1 MPQQPSF
8 PPEVLAALGEV
19 YAITSPKQG
28 ATSQV
33 WIVECTAGTRVVKCA
48 TRSPFVD
55 WLMREGFI
63 LEVFTQGLG
72 FGKNER
78 EITFPFPKL
87 YLDGTNLDDQP
98 IPYLVMSVL
107 PGEPLSNVMASE
119 DDPTRR
125 LHWMSKFG
133 VVLRQIHDT
142 PAKLMLRY
150 RIPWLDER
158 LNTAASYIEA
168 GYDLDADD
176 PPHLLEYLSANR
188 PKLVPQRLIHG
199 DFMWD
204 NVLVDDGEISGIV
217 DWGGGAY
224 GDPRYDLALAILPH
238 EDGELSDAEVAAF
251 YAAYGC
257 EPLTDDEY
265 RYFTDLYGFF

>member
-1 MPQQPSF
+1 MPEQPSF
-8 PPEVLAALGEV
+8 PPEVLAVLGDI
-19 YAITSPKQG
+19 YAVTSPKQG

-33 WIVECTAGTRVVKCA
+33 WIVECAAGMRVVKYA
-48 TRSPFVD
+48 SRAPYVD
-55 WLMREGFI
+55 WLMREGFV
-63 LEVFTQGLG
+63 LKVFSWGLG

-87 YLDGTNLDDQP
+87 YLDGANLNDPP

-107 PGEPLSNVMASE
+107 PGEPLSNVMAGE

-133 VVLRQIHDT
+133 TVLRQIHDT

-150 RIPWLDER
+150 RIPWLEER
-158 LNTAASYIEA
+158 LKTAADYIEA
-168 GYDLDADD
+168 GFELDADD
-176 PPHLLEYLSANR
+176 PVALLEQMRAER
-188 PKLVPQRLIHG
+188 PTSVRQRLIHG

-204 NVLVDDGEISGIV
+204 NVLVQDGEITGIV
-217 DWGGGAY
+217 DWGGAAY

-238 EDGELSDAEVAAF
+238 EDGELSDTEVAAF
-251 YAAYGC
+251 YTAYGC
-257 EPLTDDEY
+257 EPLSKTDYD
-265 RYFTDLYGFF
+265 YFINLYEFF